1 MVAVNNHTW
10 ETDMRSFLI
19 PAVAV
24 LAASCAAAPTAMAE
38 PSQTPRTLSVT
49 GQGEA
54 KAAPDMA
61 IVTIGVQSDG
71 NTAADALRANS
82 AAMKATIDKLKS
94 MDIEARDI
102 QTSGLNVNPRYNYEN
117 NRREPE
123 VIGFRASNSVRVR
136 LRDLDKAGEVVDE
149 AVSSGANSL
158 GGISFS
164 FAEPKPLY
172 DAARRDAVADARSR
186 AELLADAAG
195 VDLGPI
201 LTIQDGYVASPRY
214 QDTIMVTASRAEA
227 DFSAPIEAG
236 ESSIRA
242 NVTLIYEIN

>member
-1 MVAVNNHTW
+1 MVGAQTINW
-10 ETDMRSFLI
+10 ETDMRSILFPVI
-19 PAVAV
+19 AVF
-24 LAASCAAAPTAMAE
+24 AASCAAAPNVMAE
-38 PSQTPRTLSVT
+38 PAPTPRTLSVT

-71 NTAADALRANS
+71 ATAAAALRANS
-82 AAMKATIDKLKS
+82 AAMTATIDKLKA

-102 QTSGLNVNPRYNYEN
+102 QTAGLNVNPRYNYEN

-136 LRDLDKAGEVVDE
+136 LRDLDKAGAVVDE

-164 FAEPKPLY
+164 FAEPQPLY

-186 AELLADAAG
+186 AALLADAAG

-201 LTIQDGYVASPRY
+201 LTIQDGHVATPRY
-214 QDTIMVTASRAEA
+214 QDTFVVAASRAEA
-227 DFSAPIEAG
+227 DFAAPIEAG

-242 NVTLIYEIN
+242 SVTLIYEIK